1 VAAPSICDVSRSAI
15 WPHLL
20 AKPEP
25 AQHLVQLYGP
35 DERHLVQNVCR
46 YFADGL
52 LMEEGIAAVATPE
65 HCAAFI
71 RGLNAMGVDVEAA
84 QAEDRALF
92 FDSGETLAMLA
103 PNGVPDASRFAKIIG
118 GVAHRAG
125 AGGRRSVRTYCET
138 VGLLWLGGKIDEAI
152 RLEELWNRFLE
163 TANLTLLCGYAIDIF
178 SDNFHMEGLDAVLCA
193 HTHLL
198 PSGHAYTLE
207 TSIRKAL
214 RDAFGAKLEGLDQI
228 MNGDFRPAW
237 AIVPNAE
244 AIILWLRRN
253 LPDSARDVMA
263 RAHAYYRVA
272 EGLALD

>member
-1 VAAPSICDVSRSAI
+1 M
-15 WPHLL
+15 
-20 AKPEP
+20 
-25 AQHLVQLYGP
+25 QLYGP

-52 LMEEGIAAVATPE
+52 LLEEGIVAVTTPK
-65 HCAAFI
+65 HRAGFI
-71 RGLNAMGVDVEAA
+71 RGLSAMGVDMEAA
-84 QAEDRALF
+84 QAQDRALF
-92 FDSGETLAMLA
+92 FDAAETLATLTPHGGSGILRALPKSSAAYRTA
-103 PNGVPDASRFAKIIG
+103 PGQAAKG
-118 GVAHRAG
+118 PSGSTG
-125 AGGRRSVRTYCET
+125 ET
-138 VGLLWLGGKIDEAI
+138 VGLLWLDGKIDEAI

-163 TANLTLLCGYAIDIF
+163 TANVTLLCGYAIDVF

-198 PSGHAYTLE
+198 PSGDGYALE

-214 RDAFGAKLEGLDQI
+214 RDAFGSKLEGLDRI
-228 MNGDFRPAW
+228 MNEDFRHAW

-263 RAHAYYRVA
+263 RAHAYYRVSK
-272 EGLALD
+272 GLALD